1 MEAWWEVGSAGRM
14 APQAPGGVADWC
26 CGCDI
31 RRSAEAPK
39 RRSTEAP
46 KRRTAS
52 IAGLP
57 LETIYLGASTCN
69 SPRIAWLPPVA
80 MASVVGRMG
89 SRAWG
94 HYSPRIAWLPPVATA
109 SVVGRMGSR
118 AWGHYSPRI
127 AWLPPVAMASVVG
140 RMGSRA
146 WGHYSPRIAWLPPV
160 AMASVVA
167 G

>member
-1 MEAWWEVGSAGRM
+1 MEAWWEVGSAGRMEAWWEIGSAGRMEAWWEVGSAGRMEAWWEIGFAGRM

-39 RRSTEAP
+39 RRSAEAP

-52 IAGLP
+52 IAKLP
-57 LETIYLGASTCN
+57 LETIYLNASTCN

-80 MASVVGRMG
+80 MASVV
-89 SRAWG
+89 
-94 HYSPRIAWLPPVATA
+94 
-109 SVVGRMGSR
+109 
-118 AWGHYSPRI
+118 
-127 AWLPPVAMASVVG
+127 
-140 RMGSRA
+140 
-146 WGHYSPRIAWLPPV
+146 
-160 AMASVVA
+160 A

>member
-39 RRSTEAP
+39 RRSAEAP

-57 LETIYLGASTCN
+57 LETIYLGAPTCN

-80 MASVVGRMG
+80 MASLEGGEAPRRGATGGRSALPG
-89 SRAWG
+89 EGKPGGRA
-94 HYSPRIAWLPPVATA
+94 
-109 SVVGRMGSR
+109 
-118 AWGHYSPRI
+118 
-127 AWLPPVAMASVVG
+127 
-140 RMGSRA
+140 
-146 WGHYSPRIAWLPPV
+146 
-160 AMASVVA
+160 
-167 G
+167 

>member
-1 MEAWWEVGSAGRM
+1 MEAWWEIGSAGRMEAWWEIGFAGRM

-39 RRSTEAP
+39 RRSAEAPKRRSAEAP

-80 MASVVGRMG
+80 MASVV
-89 SRAWG
+89 
-94 HYSPRIAWLPPVATA
+94 
-109 SVVGRMGSR
+109 
-118 AWGHYSPRI
+118 
-127 AWLPPVAMASVVG
+127 
-140 RMGSRA
+140 
-146 WGHYSPRIAWLPPV
+146 
-160 AMASVVA
+160 A

>member
-1 MEAWWEVGSAGRM
+1 MEAWWEIGSAGRMEAWWEIGSAGRMEAWWEIDSAGRMEAWWEIGSVGRMEARWEIGFAGRM

-31 RRSAEAPK
+31 RRSA
-39 RRSTEAP
+39 EAP

-80 MASVVGRMG
+80 MASVV
-89 SRAWG
+89 
-94 HYSPRIAWLPPVATA
+94 
-109 SVVGRMGSR
+109 
-118 AWGHYSPRI
+118 
-127 AWLPPVAMASVVG
+127 
-140 RMGSRA
+140 
-146 WGHYSPRIAWLPPV
+146 
-160 AMASVVA
+160 A